1 MLGESSYKD
10 VILQAAHSLST
21 RFVEKTGLIRSWNS
35 EEGQIVIIDNMM
47 NLEMLMWAAL
57 NSDNPELKKMA
68 MSHADRTMKEHFRE
82 DYSSYHLLYY
92 DTETGKCLD
101 KKTVQGYADESAWA
115 RGQAWGLYGYTMMYR
130 MTKEERYLE
139 QAENI
144 AHFILSHPNLP
155 KDMIPYW
162 DFNAP
167 NIPNE
172 ERDASA
178 AAVMASAFIE
188 LSQYISDKDF
198 SEKTLLAAEEIIK
211 TLSSSEYFAEKG
223 TNGNFILKHS
233 VGFKG
238 VNSEVDV
245 PLTYADY
252 YYIEALMR
260 YKKMFMN

>member
-1 MLGESSYKD
+1 
-10 VILQAAHSLST
+10 
-21 RFVEKTGLIRSWNS
+21 
-35 EEGQIVIIDNMM
+35 
-47 NLEMLMWAAL
+47 
-57 NSDNPELKKMA
+57 
-68 MSHADRTMKEHFRE
+68 
-82 DYSSYHLLYY
+82 
-92 DTETGKCLD
+92 
-101 KKTVQGYADESAWA
+101 
-115 RGQAWGLYGYTMMYR
+115 
-130 MTKEERYLE
+130 MTKEERCLE